1 MDIAAPVPRRIQA
14 SRPSRQACWILRI
27 ERHAAQQCLGALPQV
42 DHPLQVLH
50 SKHKTLRTCVCDAKY
65 LLSKPL
71 LIVLKA
77 PKEAPEEVS
86 REGMSMRSIKERTN
100 L

>member
-1 MDIAAPVPRRIQA
+1 MDIAAPVPHLIQVSRPGRQA
-14 SRPSRQACWILRI
+14 SRI

-77 PKEAPEEVS
+77 PEEAPEEVS
-86 REGMSMRSIKERTN
+86 REGMSMRSIKE
-100 L
+100 